1 MRSLPPAD
9 YARLPK
15 LAPPAGYIC
24 VIRDV
29 DSNSFRID
37 GADLPAAFVEQVLAV
52 AAGDFGIELLSILE
66 TEDLAASAAELY
78 EAHHA
83 ELSGEWLELDAYQLQ
98 ELRWSILRIDD
109 YASHYL
115 AAQRVSS
122 SGPPAKDRPPDE
134 AAASSSRWRF
144 GAYSRPSRR
153 MRPGPTAYKHY
164 GLRALNRHRRREME
178 RPAANEQVSWRQSLS
193 DKFDDFFHNH
203 PGLIIAFLL
212 LVLLFSLIQIWQ
224 YPYRYPY

>member
-9 YARLPK
+9 YARLPR
-15 LAPPAGYIC
+15 LDAPAGYIC

-29 DSNSFRID
+29 DNDSFRID
-37 GADLPAAFVEQVLAV
+37 GANQPVDLVEHALAV

-122 SGPPAKDRPPDE
+122 SEPPAKDRSPDE
-134 AAASSSRWRF
+134 AAVSSSRRRL
-144 GAYSRPSRR
+144 GAYPRPSRR
-153 MRPGPTAYKHY
+153 MKPGPTAYKHY
-164 GLRALNRHRRREME
+164 GLRALNRHRRQEME
-178 RPAANEQVSWRQSLS
+178 RPAANEPVSWRQSLS

-212 LVLLFSLIQIWQ
+212 LVLLFSLIQIWH
-224 YPYRYPY
+224 YPLRYPY